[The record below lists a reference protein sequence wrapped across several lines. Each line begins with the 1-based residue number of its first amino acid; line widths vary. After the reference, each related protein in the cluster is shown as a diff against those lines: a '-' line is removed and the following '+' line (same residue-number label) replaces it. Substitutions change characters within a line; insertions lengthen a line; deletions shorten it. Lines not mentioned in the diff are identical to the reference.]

1 MPPRI
6 LVVDPVHPV
15 LGHEQGVGVYL
26 ERPQRSPR
34 GGGKEGIARPRGEDN
49 DAALLEV
56 PYRTPT
62 DVGFGDLLD
71 VDGGLDP
78 GRYSASFEGRL
89 QSHRVYDGAKHRHV
103 VGRGPLYAE
112 LVGDVRTA
120 EDVAAAYDD
129 GQLCA
134 RLHSLQNA
142 LRGRVEAVRVDPVA
156 PIAGEALP
164 GELQYDAP
172 YRTELRGPGLI
183 VLGLEFGGVLQGRPR
198 ARSGRSAGSRCSRRP
213 SGSSPAGDLR
223 PSCPSP

>member
-34 GGGKEGIARPRGEDN
+34 VGGKEGIARPRGEDN

-120 EDVAAAYDD
+120 EDVAAADHD
-129 GQLCA
+129 GQLGT
-134 RLHSLQNA
+134 RLHSLKDA
-142 LRGRVEAVRVDPVA
+142 LCRRAEAVRVDP
-156 PIAGEALP
+156 IFSFDCEALP
-164 GELQYDAP
+164 RELQDDAL
-172 YRTELRGPGLI
+172 Y
-183 VLGLEFGGVLQGRPR
+183 
-198 ARSGRSAGSRCSRRP
+198 
-213 SGSSPAGDLR
+213 
-223 PSCPSP
+223 